1 MSENDSEIKRW
12 TAKRKVAVVMDIIKG
27 RTTAVDVAREHG
39 LTVSEVEG
47 WQERFMGGAEEFL
60 RSNPRDD
67 QARHDAEKQEL
78 LAKVGELTLEVDAL
92 KKTQRSQGI
101 LGTGRE

>member
-1 MSENDSEIKRW
+1 MSDNSDIKRW

-47 WQERFMGGAEEFL
+47 WRERFMGGAEEFL
-60 RSNPRDD
+60 RCSPRDD
-67 QARHDAEKQEL
+67 QARHDAERREL
-78 LAKVGELTLEVDAL
+78 LAKVGELTLEVGAL

-101 LGTGRE
+101 LGPERE